1 MTTKA
6 YSNDLRLRVIEYL
19 KLGNSQK
26 SAVTLFLV
34 GRNAVSRWWRRY
46 QEEGVSVFRARGGSK
61 GKLDPLQLEEYVKSN
76 PDKTLEEI
84 GKVFGVSGCA
94 IHKRLKSLGFS
105 YKKKTLS
112 IWKQIK
118 KKEKLI

>member
-26 SAVTLFLV
+26 SAVRLFLV

-46 QEEGVSVFRARGGSK
+46 QEEGVFVFRARGGSK
-61 GKLDPLQLEEYVKSN
+61 GKLDPLELEEYVKSN

-84 GKVFGVSGCA
+84 GEVFGVSGCA
-94 IHKRLKSLGFS
+94 IHKRLKALGFK

-112 IWKQIK
+112 IWKRIK
-118 KKEKLI
+118 TEEKHT